1 MSKKSKLYILF
12 FAGNNRYAVSAMD
25 VIAIVP
31 MAVLQA
37 VPSGPNYLAGNLDY
51 HGDSIPVVDIN
62 MLLENKRISPKLSTR
77 ILLVNINTET
87 GKQTIGLLAEKVT
100 EAVRINDESY
110 SQIELQT
117 NNVAR
122 HEVELKNRNGFL
134 QHIDVMEIIANS
146 GKDLIFE

>member
-12 FAGNNRYAVSAMD
+12 FAGNNRYALSAMD
-25 VIAIVP
+25 VIAVVP

-37 VPSGPNYLAGNLDY
+37 VPSGPDYLAGNLDY
-51 HGDSIPVVDIN
+51 HGDLIPVVDIN
-62 MLLENKRISPKLSTR
+62 MLIENKKISLKLSTR
-77 ILLVNINTET
+77 ILLVNIDTEI
-87 GKQTIGLLAEKVT
+87 GRQAIGLLAEKVT

-110 SQIELQT
+110 SRIEMQT

-134 QHIDVMEIIANS
+134 QHIDVMEIFANT
-146 GKDLIFE
+146 GKDLIFK